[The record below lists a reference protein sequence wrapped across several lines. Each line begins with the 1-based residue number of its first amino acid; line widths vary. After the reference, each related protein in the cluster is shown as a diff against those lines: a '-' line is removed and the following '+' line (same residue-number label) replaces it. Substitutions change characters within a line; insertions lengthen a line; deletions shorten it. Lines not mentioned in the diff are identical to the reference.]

1 MYGLFVFVLGLIL
14 GSFYNVVIFRTLSGE
29 SLLFPASHCPFC
41 NTTIKWHHKI
51 PVVSYIFLKGKCS
64 YCGER
69 INIQYPIIEL
79 FSGAMFLLL
88 FFKFGLSI
96 TFILNT
102 VAMSLFLI
110 LAGMDYREQK
120 ISSKYAVFLILSCLL
135 RNYSDILNSLLGAIL
150 GFIVMYLLIRL
161 SKLAKNEFI
170 GDGDIYIFTAICAL
184 TGFNHILYAG
194 VMLSLF
200 LTIYAL
206 PYIIKMYRL
215 SYGFIWFSVSYILL
229 FLNKLSV
236 IHMGMFFKILIFVNF
251 FCSLFFILKRLI
263 YDIQNG
269 QKPLIVPLSP
279 SISLTALCYVL
290 FF

>member
-41 NTTIKWHHKI
+41 NTPIKWHHKI
-51 PVVSYIFLKGKCS
+51 PVVSYICLKGKCS
-64 YCGER
+64 YCGEK
-69 INIQYPIIEL
+69 IDIQYPIIEL
-79 FSGAMFLLL
+79 LSGVMFLLL

-96 TFILNT
+96 AFMLNT

-120 ISSKYAVFLILSCLL
+120 ISTKYALFLILSCLF
-135 RNYSDILNSLLGAIL
+135 RNYSDILNSLFGAII
-150 GFIVMYLLIRL
+150 GFIVMYLFIRL

-184 TGFNHILYAG
+184 AGFNHILQVG

-206 PYIIKMYRL
+206 PYIIKKYWL

-229 FLNKLSV
+229 FLTKLSV
-236 IHMGMFFKILIFVNF
+236 IHTGMFFTILIFVNF

-263 YDIQNG
+263 YDIRNRQNL
-269 QKPLIVPLSP
+269 LIVPLSP
-279 SISLTALCYVL
+279 SVFITALCYVL